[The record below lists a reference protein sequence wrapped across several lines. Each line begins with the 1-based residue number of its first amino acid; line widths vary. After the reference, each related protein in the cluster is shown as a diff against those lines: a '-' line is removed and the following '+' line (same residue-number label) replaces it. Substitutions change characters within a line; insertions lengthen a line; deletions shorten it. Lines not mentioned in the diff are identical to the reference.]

1 MKKQIVGLLLA
12 LFLLA
17 GLLPT
22 TVLAAEGDVT
32 YLYCDANGANWQ
44 TGTKSVG
51 DYTPVTSNVTK
62 WTSGW
67 YVATGILPS
76 AAASPSAAMST

>member
-22 TVLAAEGDVT
+22 TVFAAEGDVT
-32 YLYCDANGANWQ
+32 YLYYDANDANWQ
-44 TGTKSVG
+44 TGTKAGPPGYRRPRRSVQNAGELYGCTG
-51 DYTPVTSNVTK
+51 DLTAHGAGRP
-62 WTSGW
+62 
-67 YVATGILPS
+67 AGI
-76 AAASPSAAMST
+76 